1 MSLNDWETLEFDFNV
16 TSYDAVVDENNTA
29 NVYFSSADD
38 KTSLETAKVQEV
50 VGSIWSQFLAGNWAN
65 NLTFVGDRAAYRT
78 WNFEE
83 ESNMDT
89 SWWS

>member
-38 KTSLETAKVQEV
+38 KTSLETAKV
-50 VGSIWSQFLAGNWAN
+50 
-65 NLTFVGDRAAYRT
+65 
-78 WNFEE
+78 
-83 ESNMDT
+83 
-89 SWWS
+89 